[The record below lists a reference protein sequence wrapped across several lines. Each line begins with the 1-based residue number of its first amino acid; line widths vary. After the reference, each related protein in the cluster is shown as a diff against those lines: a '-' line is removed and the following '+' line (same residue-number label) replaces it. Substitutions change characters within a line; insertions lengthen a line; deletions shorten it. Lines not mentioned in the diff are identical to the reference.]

1 MRLKTMAGVV
11 IAAVLATVAPVLTIT
26 NGQPDGNRHPYVGLA
41 IQLIPGTNLISIC
54 SGSALSDTRFLT
66 AAHCFD
72 PDLPVFVTYKN
83 APPYSLANDFTQ
95 GTFYPS
101 DTNDVA
107 VIVLDEPSDPGA
119 FAVLPTAGLVDE
131 LPMMT
136 DVDVIGYGVQG
147 FIRGG
152 GPPTRLSLLTRYF
165 APSQLVQSNDVISSQ
180 FLTLTAN
187 PSKGTGGICFGDSGG
202 PDILSGTNIILGVNS
217 FVTNSNCTGV
227 TYSQRIDLPEV
238 LAFIDTAG
246 Q

>member
-101 DTNDVA
+101 DTYDVA